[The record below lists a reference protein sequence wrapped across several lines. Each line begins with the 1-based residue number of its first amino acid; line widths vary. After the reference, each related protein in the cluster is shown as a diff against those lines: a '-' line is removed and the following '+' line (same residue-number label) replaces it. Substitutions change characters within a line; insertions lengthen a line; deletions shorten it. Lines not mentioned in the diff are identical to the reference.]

1 MVNRIISKALISAAL
16 SSALVGQETSPL
28 PVVDLSKDTHR
39 QVVVAQGTNDIYQ
52 GHPTTVLLPDG
63 KTMFAVWTLDH
74 GGTCGPMKRSDD
86 GGKTWS
92 DLLPAPENWTH
103 TKNCPSIYRLTG
115 PDGVTRLMVFAGSGP
130 DKQMQQSW
138 SLDDGKTWSPM
149 KSNGL
154 VGVMPFT
161 TIVPVEGGRKLIGL
175 SSIRRPGDKNA
186 RSNMLSQSESTDGGL
201 TWSPWR
207 VLVDDPKLKPCEP
220 AVIRSPD
227 GKQLLCLIREN
238 TRAAGSHF
246 ITSDDEGKTWSE
258 LKPLP
263 TGLWGDR
270 HMPRYARDGRLIV
283 TFRDM
288 GPDKRTHNHFVAW
301 VGTYDDIVQH
311 REGQRKLLLLHSYK
325 GSDCGYSGLELLPD
339 DTFVATTYIQYRE
352 GSEKNS
358 VVSTRFT
365 LAETDKAKPIT
376 TTAAPESSDGIL
388 TLDDNTA
395 IYVGDWVESTKQQP
409 LIGAGYRHDNNRDQG
424 AKSATFAATI
434 IDEGEYE
441 VRLLYIA
448 TTNRAT
454 NVPVTIQAADGEHAV
469 TLNQREECIVDGLPR
484 ALGVF
489 KFAAGKEAK
498 VTITNKGANGFVVVD
513 GLQLVPAVIAKAERT
528 SKLKSSHG
536 WAAKAA
542 DSKPAKATQDGDK
555 PKGNLLA
562 TAVALSSLAKKT
574 TKTIKKPDTEEIQL
588 AKDVQPTDV
597 NGTHYDLV
605 VVGGTASGV
614 ACAVT
619 AAREGL
625 SVLLVQHNRHI
636 GGMLSNGL
644 MQWDALYGGPRS
656 PLFTELLGKIEKHY
670 IEFFG
675 QDSKEHQTARCTHE
689 HYPISWVEP
698 HVMEREC
705 NRIVANEKNLTL
717 LLSHY
722 ANEVER
728 DGAMLKSVTLRAY
741 GTTNDI
747 RVSADS
753 FADATYE
760 GDLFALAKVPY
771 RVGREARD
779 EYGEPHAGKVFTNI
793 AHGPPPN
800 LDTTNVNIRA
810 YGSHQGEVDPTSPC
824 TADGAV
830 QAFNFRFCVS
840 NDPDNRMIPKKP
852 ANYNREEFAAFN
864 RKGIAT
870 NGGPNGKSHMNSP
883 ILPGENHAYP
893 EASWPEREKIIARHR
908 DFALGLMWFLQND
921 ESVSEKQRA
930 GFREW
935 GLAKDEFTDN
945 NHIPYEMYVREARRI
960 VGRHVF
966 KEQDNSLAKDY
977 ARTPIMPDAIAIT
990 DWYMDSHSCTTDS
1003 RPGFHYD
1010 GKLILTEESRPAQIP
1025 YRALLPQGV
1034 DNLLVPVC
1042 LSTTHIAWGAVRLEP
1057 VWMQTGEAAGS
1068 AAALAKKMKTTPAAL
1083 DTDVLVRKLVKRGQ
1097 LVSFFS
1103 DVKVVPD
1110 NAKVAAVEYFG
1121 TKGFFADYMGKSDEP
1136 LDNKTAEAWVTGL
1149 DYLVVKKLKPEVL
1162 ATRLAKLDTTEAKPV
1177 TGSQFI
1183 ALLRQTKSLPADALA
1198 ALKLDADKPVTRSEA
1213 LAVMMKL
1220 LPAK

>member
-1 MVNRIISKALISAAL
+1 MRHLLFLLAIIVHA
-16 SSALVGQETSPL
+16 EL
-28 PVVDLSKDTHR
+28 PVIDLSQDTAQH
-39 QVVVAQGTNDIYQ
+39 VIIAQGTAETYQ
-52 GHPTTVLLPDG
+52 GHPTTVLLPGG
-63 KTMFAVWTLDH
+63 KTMFAVWTLGH

-92 DLLPAPENWTH
+92 DLLPTPENWTQA
-103 TKNCPSIYRLTG
+103 KNCPSIYRLTG
-115 PDGVTRLMVFAGSGP
+115 PDGGARLMVFAGSGP
-130 DKQMQQSW
+130 DKQMQQSV

-161 TIVPVEGGRKLIGL
+161 TVVPVEGGTKLVGL
-175 SSIRRPGDKNA
+175 SNIRRKGDKDP
-186 RSNMLSQSESTDGGL
+186 RSNAVSQSESTDGGL

-207 VLVDDPKLKPCEP
+207 VIVDDPKLKPCEP
-220 AVIRSPD
+220 ALIRSPD

-238 TRAAGSHF
+238 VRSADAHF
-246 ITSDDEGKTWSE
+246 ITSDDEGKTWSA
-258 LKPLP
+258 LQPLP
-263 TGLWGDR
+263 EGLWGDR
-270 HMPRYARDGRLIV
+270 HMPHYGRDGRLVV

-311 REGQRKLLLLHSYK
+311 RGGQRKLLLLRSYK

-352 GSEKNS
+352 GAEKNS

-365 LAETDKAKPIT
+365 LAETDKAKPIA

-388 TLDDNTA
+388 TLDDGNA
-395 IYVGDWVESTKQQP
+395 RYVGDWVESTKQQP

-424 AKSATFAATI
+424 AKSATFVATI

-454 NVPVTIQAADGEHAV
+454 NVPVAIQAADGGHAV
-469 TLNQREECIVDGLPR
+469 TINQREECIVDGLPR

-498 VTITNKGANGFVVVD
+498 VTISNKDTNGFVVVD
-513 GLQLVPAVIAKAERT
+513 GLQLVPAAIAKAERAGER
-528 SKLKSSHG
+528 KSSHD
-536 WAAKAA
+536 WVSKAKA
-542 DSKPAKATQDGDK
+542 DNDK
-555 PKGNLLA
+555 PKGNPMA
-562 TAVALSSLAKKT
+562 TAVALSPLAKKT
-574 TKTIKKPDTEEIQL
+574 AKTVKKPDMEEIHL
-588 AKDVQPTDV
+588 AKDASASDV
-597 NGTHYDLV
+597 NGKHYDLV

-656 PLFTELLGKIEKHY
+656 PLFTELLGNIEKHY

-675 QDSKEHQTARCTHE
+675 EDSKEHQIARCTHE

-705 NRIVANEKNLTL
+705 NRLVANEKSLTL

-722 ANEVER
+722 ANEVQR
-728 DGAMLKSVTLRAY
+728 AGAQLRSVTLRAY

-747 RVSADS
+747 RVNADS

-779 EYGEPHAGKVFTNI
+779 EYDEPHAGKAFVNI

-800 LDTTNVNIRA
+800 LDSTKVNIRA
-810 YGSHQGEVDPTSPC
+810 YGSHQGTVDETSPF

-830 QAFNFRFCVS
+830 QAYNMRFCVT
-840 NDPDNRMIPKKP
+840 NDPANRVMPKKP
-852 ANYNREEFAAFN
+852 ANYNREEFAAFD
-864 RKGIAT
+864 RKSIAT

-908 DFALGLMWFLQND
+908 DFGLGLMWFLQHD
-921 ESVSEKQRA
+921 ESVPEKQRA
-930 GFREW
+930 NFLQW

-945 NHIPYEMYVREARRI
+945 DHIPYEMYVREARRI

-977 ARTPIMPDAIAIT
+977 ARTPIMPDSIAIT

-1003 RPGFHYD
+1003 RFGFRYD

-1042 LSTTHIAWGAVRLEP
+1042 LSATHVAWGAVRLEP
-1057 VWMQTGEAAGS
+1057 VWMQTGEAAGV
-1068 AAALAKKMKTTPAAL
+1068 AAALSRQHHTMPGKL
-1083 DTDVLVRKLVKRGQ
+1083 DGEVLLRTLVERRQ
-1097 LVSFFS
+1097 LVSFFN
-1103 DVKVVPD
+1103 DIKVDADDPRIP
-1110 NAKVAAVEYFG
+1110 AAEYFA
-1121 TKGFFADYMGKSDEP
+1121 TKGFFADYDAKLDEP
-1136 LDNKTAEAWVTGL
+1136 LDSGTAGAWCTGL
-1149 DYLVVKKLKPEVL
+1149 DDLALKKLNPTEL
-1162 ATRLAKLDTTEAKPV
+1162 AARIAKLVPRDAAPTTGAEFA
-1177 TGSQFI
+1177 
-1183 ALLRQTKSLPADALA
+1183 ALLKQMKWPVRTEIEALKLPADQPLARGVAL
-1198 ALKLDADKPVTRSEA
+1198 EA
-1213 LAVMMKL
+1213 MCRLYARKN
-1220 LPAK
+1220 

>member
-1 MVNRIISKALISAAL
+1 MIRALLFVAL
-16 SSALVGQETSPL
+16 SHWLRGEL
-28 PVVDLSKDTHR
+28 PVVDLSQDAARH
-39 QVVVAQGTNDIYQ
+39 VIVAQGTADVYQ

-63 KTMFAVWTLDH
+63 KTMLAVWTIGH

-92 DLLPAPENWTH
+92 ELLPTPENWREA
-103 TKNCPSIYRLTG
+103 KNCPSIYRLTG
-115 PDGVTRLMVFAGSGP
+115 PDGVTRLMVFAGSGL
-130 DKQMQQSW
+130 DKQMQQSV
-138 SLDDGKTWSPM
+138 SMDEGKTWSPM
-149 KSNGL
+149 KSIGL

-161 TIVPVEGGRKLIGL
+161 TIVPVDGGKKLIGL
-175 SSIRRPGDKNA
+175 SNIRRDGDPDSK
-186 RSNMLSQSESTDGGL
+186 SNCVSQSESTDCGF

-207 VLVDDPKLKPCEP
+207 VIVDDPKLKPCEP
-220 AVIRSPD
+220 AMIRSPD

-238 TRAAGSHF
+238 VRAAGSHF
-246 ITSDDEGKTWSE
+246 ITSDDEGATWSK

-263 TGLWGDR
+263 ESLWGDR
-270 HMPRYARDGRLIV
+270 HMPRYARDGRLVV

-311 REGQRKLLLLHSYK
+311 REGQRKLLLLRSYK

-352 GSEKNS
+352 GAEKNS

-365 LAETDKAKPIT
+365 LAETDNAKPM
-376 TTAAPESSDGIL
+376 AAGSSAGNGDGVL
-388 TLDDNTA
+388 TLDDSAAT
-395 IYVGDWVESTKQQP
+395 YVGDWVESAKQQP
-409 LIGAGYRHDNNRDQG
+409 LLGASYRHDNNHGQG
-424 AKSATFAATI
+424 SKSASFTATI

-441 VRLLYIA
+441 VRLLYVA
-448 TTNRAT
+448 TNNRAT
-454 NVPVTIQAADGEHAV
+454 RVPVMIGDKKVE
-469 TLNQREECIVDGLPR
+469 LNEREECMVDGVPR

-489 KFAAGKEAK
+489 KFEAGKEAK
-498 VTITNKGANGFVVVD
+498 VTITNAEADGFVVVD
-513 GLQLVPAVIAKAERT
+513 GLQIVPLAIAKAERAGERKPALPKT
-528 SKLKSSHG
+528 AKIVKDEKPAASKLASV
-536 WAAKAA
+536 
-542 DSKPAKATQDGDK
+542 
-555 PKGNLLA
+555 
-562 TAVALSSLAKKT
+562 VALSPLAKKT
-574 TKTIKKPDTEEIQL
+574 MPTMKKPDTEEIHL
-588 AKDVQPTDV
+588 AKDALAAEV
-597 NGTHYDLV
+597 NGKHYDFI

-614 ACAVT
+614 ACAVR

-656 PLFTELLGKIEKHY
+656 PLFTELLGNIEKHY
-670 IEFFG
+670 IECFG
-675 QDSKEHQTARCTHE
+675 KDSKEHQIARCTHE
-689 HYPISWVEP
+689 HYPTSWVEP

-705 NRIVANEKNLTL
+705 NRLIASEKNITL

-722 ANEVER
+722 PTAVER
-728 DGAMLKSVTLRAY
+728 DGALLKAVTLREY
-741 GTTNDI
+741 GSTKDI
-747 RVSADS
+747 RVTGDA

-760 GDLFALAKVPY
+760 GDLFALAKVPF

-793 AHGPPPN
+793 AHGPAPN
-800 LDTTNVNIRA
+800 LDTAKVNIRA
-810 YGSHQGEVDPTSPC
+810 YSSHQGEIDPTSPF

-840 NDPDNRMIPKKP
+840 NDPDNRVIPEKP
-852 ANYNREEFAAFN
+852 ASYNREEFASFN

-883 ILPGENHAYP
+883 ILPGENHGYP

-921 ESVSEKQRA
+921 ESVSDKQRA

-945 NHIPYEMYVREARRI
+945 GHIPYEMYVREARRI

-977 ARTPIMPDAIAIT
+977 ARTPIMLDAIAIT

-1042 LSTTHIAWGAVRLEP
+1042 LSATHIAWGAVRLEP
-1057 VWMQTGEAAGS
+1057 VWMQTGEAAGY
-1068 AAALAKKMKTTPAAL
+1068 AAVLAKKMKTTPAGL
-1083 DTDVLVRKLVKRGQ
+1083 DSDILVRQLAQRGHMI
-1097 LVSFFS
+1097 SFFS
-1103 DVKVVPD
+1103 DVKVVPQ
-1110 NAKVAAVEYFG
+1110 NANIAAIEYFG
-1121 TKGFFADYMGKSDEP
+1121 TRGFFADYMARADEP
-1136 LDNKTAEAWVTGL
+1136 LDNKTAEAWVIGL
-1149 DYLVVKKLKPEVL
+1149 DYLIVKKLKPEAL
-1162 ATRLAKLDTTEAKPV
+1162 AARLMKFKLDDATPV
-1177 TGSQFI
+1177 TGSQFV
-1183 ALLRQTKSLPADALA
+1183 AMLKQTKSFTPAEVNALGLDRTGAFTRGDALA
-1198 ALKLDADKPVTRSEA
+1198 ALFRLVGTSQ
-1213 LAVMMKL
+1213 
-1220 LPAK
+1220 